1 MHAGCAKHRMAS
13 RQLAVG
19 HVLPYSC
26 SRPDRPCTQAV
37 PDQMAGVIHLK
48 SCLDAGRPAILL
60 GAPGSGKTATWQMLR
75 ATLAGQGQKVQPC
88 VRCGA
93 QHACRMSAWE

>member
-1 MHAGCAKHRMAS
+1 M
-13 RQLAVG
+13 
-19 HVLPYSC
+19 
-26 SRPDRPCTQAV
+26 CTQAV
-37 PDQMAGVIHLK
+37 PDQMAGVTHLK